1 MKTENYLGLTLS
13 VGFGLWWALFPNGVI
28 RFYEWF
34 HRRKMSTP
42 KPLAIRTL
50 ASYGLPS
57 VNRGTLQNLDDDS

>member
-42 KPLAIRTL
+42 KPLAIRIVGVLWIALVLTVVL
-50 ASYGLPS
+50 YKF
-57 VNRGTLQNLDDDS
+57 R